1 MRKRYITSL
10 KSLLEDE
17 ELVSEGFSRLGL
29 LNLTDQRAAQCKLN
43 IPQALVQYL
52 TKIKSLSEQEQERQ
66 KKAEEAEAAKKSGKE
81 PEKKS
86 LKKYLKDGGV
96 QNSIAAVPIEKFIE
110 FTEGLLGSAIG
121 NRDSYL
127 ELQNMISLY
136 FMADVPAIYCDKLN
150 LLAEKFNSIFTKTGV
165 YTAAE
170 EKEKKT
176 STKEVNLSIINELN
190 YSGMKEINMLRP
202 RIDLTEYGRLPII
215 NQNNFL
221 KSTNGKFFGF
231 GLGLFRNFL
240 PNYISNNEFN
250 SDTLNQD
257 YQEIQQLIESLNRI
271 RPNGLSDVY
280 EDAAKEINL
289 NFESYNQF
297 DINFEK
303 YQELDKGSDSDEDNA
318 ESFKNIVIVDYVSFL
333 LVIIEKVFY
342 DKEIKS
348 TIPQEAKYS
357 LDQIK
362 SLLVKNGASLKRFG
376 LS

>member
-10 KSLLEDE
+10 KSLLEDK
-17 ELVSEGFSRLGL
+17 ELVSEGFSRLGTV
-29 LNLTDQRAAQCKLN
+29 NLRTQSAERCKLDL
-43 IPQALVQYL
+43 PQQLVIYL
-52 TKIKSLSEQEQERQ
+52 TKFKTLTEIEHDKKEKKLKKPEESKLKSVVNAPIEMFDELASGFFGTAINDRTQFEELQ
-66 KKAEEAEAAKKSGKE
+66 KLVSLLFMIDIPVVYCDVLNMLANKFHNIFQTMGVYKAE
-81 PEKKS
+81 
-86 LKKYLKDGGV
+86 
-96 QNSIAAVPIEKFIE
+96 
-110 FTEGLLGSAIG
+110 
-121 NRDSYL
+121 
-127 ELQNMISLY
+127 
-136 FMADVPAIYCDKLN
+136 
-150 LLAEKFNSIFTKTGV
+150 
-165 YTAAE
+165 E
-170 EKEKKT
+170 EKEKKP
-176 STKEVNLSIINELN
+176 STKKVNLSIINELN
-190 YSGMKEINMLRP
+190 YGGMKEINTLRP

-215 NQNNFL
+215 KQNNFL

-240 PNYISNNEFN
+240 PNYVSNNEFN

-271 RPNGLSDVY
+271 SPNGLSDVY

-289 NFESYNQF
+289 NFESYDEF

-303 YQELDKGSDSDEDNA
+303 YQELDKGSDSDENNA
-318 ESFKNIVIVDYVSFL
+318 KSFKNIIIVDYVSFL

-342 DKEIKS
+342 DKENKS

-362 SLLVKNGASLKRFG
+362 SLLVKNGASLQRFG